1 MSKQARV
8 SQKNAETR
16 RRVTVMPEIEPDEL
30 GFEPDEPDY
39 PDPEPSPKPVAA
51 SPKPKPAA
59 KPAAAK
65 PAAKPVAA
73 SSKPKPAAAK
83 PVAVSPKPKPAA
95 ASPRPKPDAKPAAAK
110 PAAASPKPEPEA
122 GLKKLRYVPAQMF
135 EFWDPGSQMW
145 RGPVAHLSAAKQA
158 GGGVDSNW
166 RIVWCWIEPDTH
178 DFVGYMSSG
187 DILRYCPK

>member
-1 MSKQARV
+1 MKGDNMSKQARV

-16 RRVTVMPEIEPDEL
+16 RRVTVIPEIEPDEL

-51 SPKPKPAA
+51 SPRPKPDA

-65 PAAKPVAA
+65 
-73 SSKPKPAAAK
+73 S
-83 PVAVSPKPKPAA
+83 AA

-178 DFVGYMSSG
+178 DFVGYMSSR